1 MCPMNYRPGDKI
13 DGGGRAEPGTYVFRV
28 DEARETTFKTG
39 TEGAE
44 VTLMVGAFTDRDIK
58 VFERFAYMPKALWKL
73 EQFMNAIGEDF
84 AHPGEIY
91 DLVGKTGRAEFEHDE
106 KGYLRVKEYIPANA
120 NNGPDSKPTQRTAQR
135 PPPHPSSGYRQPE
148 ADKGPPP
155 HSDDDC
161 PF

>member
-1 MCPMNYRPGDKI
+1 MPMNYRPDDKI

-28 DEARETTFKTG
+28 EEARETTFKTG

-44 VTLMVGAFTDRDIK
+44 VTLMVGAFEDRDIT

-84 AHPGEIY
+84 AHPGEVY
-91 DLVGKTGRAEFEHDE
+91 DLVGRTGRAEFEHND

-120 NNGPDSKPTQRTAQR
+120 NNGPDIKRVQKSTQQLLQR
-135 PPPHPSSGYRQPE
+135 QPSGCRQPE
-148 ADKGPPP
+148 MNDEPPT
-155 HSDDDC
+155 HGDDEC